1 MNIRIPI
8 PKEIKVLS
16 HSERAAEIVLEG
28 LYPGYGITIGNAM
41 RRVLL
46 SSLPGAAIT
55 SFRIVGVPHE
65 FSTIPGIVEDV
76 VDISLNLKRVRLKV
90 FTDEAVL
97 LELKAKGENKIKAGD
112 ITQNSAVEIINP
124 ETHIATITGKG
135 TSLEMTLKA
144 EKGIGYLPIEL
155 RKKEKLPVAEIALD
169 ALFNPVTKA
178 NFYVENMRVGDRT
191 DYNRL
196 RLTVETDGTMDPLE
210 AIQETSSIIT
220 EHFENFTALKL
231 DQQAPKTKT
240 VKRKSKPKA

>member
-1 MNIRIPI
+1 MDIRIPI

-28 LYPGYGITIGNAM
+28 LYPGYGITMGNAM

-55 SFRIVGVPHE
+55 SFRIVGIPHE
-65 FSTIPGIVEDV
+65 FSTISGVLEDV

-97 LELKAKGENKIKAGD
+97 LELKVKGEKEIKAGD
-112 ITQNSAVEIINP
+112 ITKNPAVEIINP
-124 ETHIATITGKG
+124 ETHIATITEKRA
-135 TSLEMTLKA
+135 SLEMALRA
-144 EKGIGYLPIEL
+144 ERGIGYLPVEL
-155 RKKEKLPVAEIALD
+155 RKKEKLPISEIALD

-196 RLTVETDGTMDPLE
+196 RLRVETDGTIDPLE
-210 AIQETSSIIT
+210 TIQEASSIIN
-220 EHFENFTALKL
+220 EHFAGFAALKSEA
-231 DQQAPKTKT
+231 APKTKT
-240 VKRKSKPKA
+240 VKRKAKE